1 MIVTCGEA
9 LIDMMPGQTADGR
22 AAFIPFAGG
31 SIFNVAIALGRLGVP
46 AGFYSGLS
54 TDFFGTMLRQALSA
68 SHVDHSFAP
77 DFARPTTLAFVQL
90 VNGNAR
96 YAFFD
101 EQTAGRMLTAADFP
115 DLPAKVSAL
124 HFGSFSLAQ
133 SPGGDTLEA
142 LMMREAKRRVISLD
156 PNIRPSLI
164 PDRDAHLLRLA
175 RMTGEADIVKVSD
188 EDLAWIAPGTDMEAY
203 ARRLLQGSVK
213 LVAFTRG
220 GEGAVLFTKDHRL
233 SAPVP
238 KVKVADTIGAGD
250 TFMAGLLAYLHQRGL
265 LTKDGLASLGE
276 PDLQGALSYASAAAA
291 VTVSRPGADP
301 PWAHELEGKA

>member
-9 LIDMMPGQTADGR
+9 LIDMMPGRTAEGR
-22 AAFIPFAGG
+22 AAFVPHTGG

-54 TDFFGTMLRQALSA
+54 TDIFGTMLRQALSD
-68 SHVDHSFAP
+68 SHVDHSFAR
-77 DFARPTTLAFVQL
+77 DSARPTTLAFVQL

-101 EQTAGRMLTAADFP
+101 EQSAGRMLTQDDVP
-115 DLPAKVSAL
+115 DLPEKVSAL

-142 LMMREAKRRVISLD
+142 LMMREASRRVISVD

-175 RMTGEADIVKVSD
+175 RMTGKADIVKVSD
-188 EDLAWIAPGTDMEAY
+188 EDLAWIAPGTEMDAY
-203 ARRLLQGSVK
+203 AERLLQSGVK
-213 LVAFTRG
+213 LVACTRG
-220 GEGAVLFTKDHRL
+220 AEGAVLFTPARRAEID
-233 SAPVP
+233 VP
-238 KVKVADTIGAGD
+238 KITVADTIGAGD
-250 TFMAGLLAYLHQRGL
+250 TFMAGLLAYLYQHSL
-265 LTKDGLASLGE
+265 LTKEGLATLSSYETGS
-276 PDLQGALSYASAAAA
+276 ALHFASAAAA
-291 VTVSRPGADP
+291 ITVSRPGADP
-301 PWAHELEGKA
+301 PWAHELERQS